1 MEYELE
7 LTDKKSLK
15 RIQDFFQSLYNV
27 LRIQNEDSFEGIN
40 GGASVHYEVKIK
52 VKEEWV

>member
-15 RIQDFFQSLYNV
+15 RIQDLFEHLYDICK
-27 LRIQNEDSFEGIN
+27 IQNEDSFEGIN

-52 VKEEWV
+52 VKEEWI